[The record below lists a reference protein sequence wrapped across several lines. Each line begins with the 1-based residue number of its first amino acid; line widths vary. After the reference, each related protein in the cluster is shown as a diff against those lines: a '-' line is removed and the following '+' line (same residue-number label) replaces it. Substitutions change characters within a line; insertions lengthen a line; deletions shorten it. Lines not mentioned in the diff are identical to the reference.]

1 MVLAQAHAIHLHR
14 FFNKDSIMEKTT
26 SPYAGSAA
34 SSAAGTAASAENAV
48 LRSVNQA
55 GSSLHDSIDKATQP
69 VHSTVD
75 RAASVAHST
84 VDKLASGASTVAGKV
99 SEHAHL
105 LTDVPLQAVDYSKA
119 YIKDHPLQAV
129 GGALL
134 IGYIFGRMSANRY

>member
-1 MVLAQAHAIHLHR
+1 
-14 FFNKDSIMEKTT
+14 MENSNSNLYT
-26 SPYAGSAA
+26 G
-34 SSAAGTAASAENAV
+34 AGTTPSASADSAL

-55 GSSLHDSIDKATQP
+55 GNTLHNTIDKTAQP

-84 VDKLASGASTVAGKV
+84 VDKLASGATTVAGKV

-105 LTDVPLQAVDYSKA
+105 LKDVPLQAVDYSKA

-134 IGYIFGRMSANRY
+134 LGYVFARLTASRY

>member
-1 MVLAQAHAIHLHR
+1 
-14 FFNKDSIMEKTT
+14 MEKTNGNLYT
-26 SPYAGSAA
+26 G
-34 SSAAGTAASAENAV
+34 GVAASAPGPADSAL
-48 LRSVNQA
+48 LRNVNQA

-134 IGYIFGRMSANRY
+134 LGYLFGRMASSRY